1 MVGLF
6 RLSARRGFTLVELL
20 IALVLF
26 SILSTTLM
34 QIMLGG
40 LDSMKRGRA
49 MSRLRADMAMA
60 MSMVKSDLECAKS
73 LNGVMA
79 PQPTSTSKSLE
90 LKFDRLVKG
99 RDKNLRKKGGWDVWN
114 SNQPGTVTVQYLIK
128 DESLFRKEG
137 DGASY
142 VILDNVLLGD
152 IPGVA
157 PSGANYQSFFQW
169 VRVRGQVN
177 VASEGAVPQS
187 VMEIRL
193 KAGRYVG
200 REVIS
205 MTLDGAVAVRNSNS
219 EVEYIMPATG
229 RNNTLVKAPPNTVT
243 YGDVDLS
250 VDPLSTVRNLRS
262 GRLAF

>member
-49 MSRLRADMAMA
+49 MSRLRADMTMA

-99 RDKNLRKKGGWDVWN
+99 RDKNLRKKGGWDVWE

-169 VRVRGQVN
+169 VRVRGQTN
-177 VASEGAVPQS
+177 VASAGSVPQS
-187 VMEIRL
+187 VMEVRL

-219 EVEYIMPATG
+219 NKEYMMPASG
-229 RNNTLVKAPPNTVT
+229 RNNTLKLRTDT
-243 YGDVDLS
+243 IIYGDKDLS
-250 VDPLSTVRNLRS
+250 VDPLTTVRNLRS